1 MSAPNLTPM
10 MEQYQGMQQSLP
22 AGVLLMFRLGD
33 FYEMFF
39 EDAAKAAGILN
50 LTLTKR
56 GDIPMCGIPH
66 HALEAYLPRL
76 VASGLRVALAE
87 QVSQPQAGKLV
98 ERRIARIISQATY
111 IDENKP
117 GSYSNNFLVAVCKQG
132 SAYGLAC
139 LDYSTAEFS
148 VAQYANLQALDD
160 EIAALQPSEIL
171 LAHKQGE
178 IFSAYERLQPYDD
191 YAFVANLAEKL
202 LLKHFKLHN
211 LDGFGCG
218 GMPAAIAAAGA
229 VLHYLEN
236 ELRHDTGHITALK
249 LRRQH
254 NVLSL
259 DKATQRNLDL
269 IDARGGSQYSLY
281 AALNRTQTAMG
292 ARLLKDWL
300 LHPSRDLE
308 LLQQRQDFIQQLLHR
323 HELEQSIGEA
333 LAKVRDIERLSVRLA
348 QGGGNARD
356 LQTLGFSLSNLPEL
370 SASLQQL
377 GKYAT
382 LAGELLGQLGDFSS
396 LVQELSSALVDEPP
410 VAIKEGGMFRRGYN
424 QELDGILD
432 AAGKGKSWLVELQ
445 QQERE
450 LSGIDNLKI
459 GYNNV
464 FGYYIEVSKAK
475 LDKVPEHYQRRQTLA
490 NAERFITPELK
501 AMEAT
506 ILGADERACH
516 WEYEEFCR
524 LRQQVAARL
533 GELQACAAAIAVVDV
548 LAGLCAVARQY
559 DYVRPLLQQGGGIKL
574 QAARHPVIEQHLQ
587 GEAFVAND
595 LYLER
600 GEARLLLITGPN
612 MAGKSTYIRQAALLV
627 LMAQIGSFV
636 PAASAE
642 IALVDK
648 IFCRVGASDDLSR
661 GQSTFMV
668 EMAETALILNNATA
682 DSLVILDEIGRGTA
696 TFDGLAIAWSVAEH
710 LHDKIGALSLF
721 ATHYHELTELE
732 NQCRG
737 VKNFNVAVREIDDE
751 IIFLRQIV
759 AGKADRSYGIQ
770 VARLAGLPASIIKRS
785 KQILHR
791 LERHA
796 KSPLGAQAAPSSP
809 LANLPAREHQGQT
822 YFDLEIE

>member
-1 MSAPNLTPM
+1 M

-39 EDAAKAAGILN
+39 DDAAKAAGILN
-50 LTLTKR
+50 LTLTQR
-56 GDIPMCGIPH
+56 GGIPMCGIPH

-117 GSYSNNFLVAVCKQG
+117 GAFSNNFLVAVCKQG

-139 LDYSTAEFS
+139 VDYSTAEFS
-148 VAQYANLQALDD
+148 LAQFANQQALDD
-160 EIAALQPSEIL
+160 EISALQPSEIL
-171 LAHKQGE
+171 VSEKQSALFAAH
-178 IFSAYERLQPYDD
+178 ERLQPYDD
-191 YAFVANLAEKL
+191 YAFVANLSEKL
-202 LLKHFKLHN
+202 LLKHFKVHN
-211 LDGFGCG
+211 LDGFGCA
-218 GMPAAIAAAGA
+218 GMTAAVAAAGA
-229 VLHYLEN
+229 VLHYLQN
-236 ELRHDTGHITALK
+236 ELRQDTAHLNTLK
-249 LRRQH
+249 LRNQH

-269 IDARGGSQYSLY
+269 IDARAGSQYSLY

-300 LHPSRDLE
+300 LHPSRDLQ
-308 LLQQRQDFIQQLLHR
+308 LLQQRQDFIEQLLHR
-323 HELEQSIGEA
+323 HELDADVNQA
-333 LAKVRDIERLSVRLA
+333 LSKVRDIERLSVRLA

-356 LQTLGFSLSNLPEL
+356 LQTLAFSLANLPEL
-370 SASLQQL
+370 KSCLQQL
-377 GKYAT
+377 GKYVH
-382 LAGELLGQLGDFSS
+382 LAGELEQKLGDFSALVS
-396 LVQELSSALVDEPP
+396 LLASALVDEPP
-410 VAIKEGGMFRRGYN
+410 VAIKEGGMFKQGYSP
-424 QELDGILD
+424 ELDRILE

-445 QQERE
+445 QQQRE

-464 FGYYIEVSKAK
+464 FGYYIEVSKSK
-475 LDKVPEHYQRRQTLA
+475 LDRVPEHYQRRQTLA

-524 LRQQVAARL
+524 LRTLVAERL
-533 GELQACAAAIAVVDV
+533 ADLQACAAGIAVVDV
-548 LAGLCAVARQY
+548 LSSLCQVARQY
-559 DYVRPLLQQGGGIKL
+559 NYVRPLLKQGGCINL

-587 GEAFVAND
+587 GEVFVAND

-600 GEARLLLITGPN
+600 DEARLLLITGPN

-642 IALVDK
+642 IGLVDK

-668 EMAETALILNNATA
+668 EMAETALIVNNATA

-710 LHDKIGALSLF
+710 LHDKIAALCLF

-770 VARLAGLPASIIKRS
+770 VARLAGLPPSIIKRS
-785 KQILHR
+785 KQILQR

-796 KSPLGAQAAPSSP
+796 KSPMGSTREPRSA
-809 LANLPAREHQGQT
+809 LADLPARQHQGQT